1 MLSPARIEHG
11 ASVAERLWAGAGR
24 GVASSEH
31 GQRLPG
37 LLLPTCADIP
47 L

>member
-11 ASVAERLWAGAGR
+11 VSVAEGLWAGAGR

-31 GQRLPG
+31 GQRFPG
-37 LLLPTCADIP
+37 LLLPTCTDIP